1 MIILDIKN
9 TQPIEELYAFISIDE
24 DDNEGITNF
33 HVNGQSYPMV
43 FGYKSMCDKFK
54 PLVKDMSTKH
64 NKTVRLIKFKKVE
77 VIETL

>member
-9 TQPIEELYAFISIDE
+9 TQAIEELYAFISID
-24 DDNEGITNF
+24 DDGNEGITNF
-33 HVNGQSYPMV
+33 HIDGQSYPMV
-43 FGYKSMCDKFK
+43 FGYKSVSDKFK
-54 PLVKDMSTKH
+54 PLIKDISTKH